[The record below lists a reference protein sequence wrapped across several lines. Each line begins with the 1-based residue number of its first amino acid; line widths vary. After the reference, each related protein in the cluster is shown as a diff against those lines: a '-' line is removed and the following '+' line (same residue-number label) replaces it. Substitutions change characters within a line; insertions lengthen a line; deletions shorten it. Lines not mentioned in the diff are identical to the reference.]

1 MPARASALRT
11 PSLVLVCARTL
22 DPLSELASG
31 GRLSS
36 TNDRKWSSGAAAVSA
51 PPAPAPRGIPN
62 TGTAPGAHRG
72 GGLVQRF
79 GQTERSDA
87 GWLGPGL
94 QALGLLV
101 LIGYANWAAFPGP
114 DHY

>member
-36 TNDRKWSSGAAAVSA
+36 TNDRKWSSGAAAVTA
-51 PPAPAPRGIPN
+51 PPAPAPRGVPS

-72 GGLVQRF
+72 AGLGQRF
-79 GQTERSDA
+79 GETERSVILGMDA
-87 GWLGPGL
+87 PQGVGASTAERLSL
-94 QALGLLV
+94 SV
-101 LIGYANWAAFPGP
+101 AADGSA
-114 DHY
+114 DV